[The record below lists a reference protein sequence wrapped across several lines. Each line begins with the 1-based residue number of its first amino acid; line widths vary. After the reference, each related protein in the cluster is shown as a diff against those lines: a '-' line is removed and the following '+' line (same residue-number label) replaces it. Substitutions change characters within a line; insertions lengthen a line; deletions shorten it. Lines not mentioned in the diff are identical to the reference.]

1 MKRYVSES
9 SIFLIWLSNTPP
21 TPQISA
27 SLPEIQFWWL
37 GRHRP
42 AFARMNSNHFHPPF
56 WLWWII
62 TSWGND
68 FLVFVPE
75 TGSHRVAQA
84 ARHLFYAHNDTD
96 FAVLPPRPQV
106 LVLVTCRHTWVCSYD
121 PVRILLLTTHHCQNP
136 QRSKNPQELT
146 GSQISREESF
156 YGC

>member
-9 SIFLIWLSNTPP
+9 SIFLIWLSNPP
-21 TPQISA
+21 PHISA

-75 TGSHRVAQA
+75 TGSHRAAQA

-96 FAVLPPRPQV
+96 FAVLPPRPQM
-106 LVLVTCRHTWVCSYD
+106 LVLVTCRHAWQD
-121 PVRILLLTTHHCQNP
+121 GIFGGGLLGMFLWPCKDSAFDHTSLP
-136 QRSKNPQELT
+136 ESSKV
-146 GSQISREESF
+146 
-156 YGC
+156 

>member
-1 MKRYVSES
+1 MNLTIKIQLAILDMWKDMYQKALFSW
-9 SIFLIWLSNTPP
+9 FDFPTPP
-21 TPQISA
+21 PPQISA

-96 FAVLPPRPQV
+96 FCSPASSPSGAGVGHVPSYLGMFLWPCKDSAFDHTSLPE
-106 LVLVTCRHTWVCSYD
+106 S
-121 PVRILLLTTHHCQNP
+121 
-136 QRSKNPQELT
+136 SKV
-146 GSQISREESF
+146 
-156 YGC
+156 